1 MGKTNLKLWEKIS
14 NFSLDNPEA
23 SFSFTDRLARENGW
37 SIEFSKRVVDEYK
50 KFIYMSVV
58 SGKSLTPSDEVDQAW
73 HLHLV
78 YSYSYWVEMCENTL
92 GGFRLHHGPTKGGM
106 TEKKRYDDQY
116 SQTLEFYRDEFGCD
130 APRDIWPSHDVRF
143 GKVNFRRVSMHDNY
157 VLSKENVR
165 KHMLSVATVLFS
177 LFGAALFLSAKPSE
191 SEGDVSI
198 LIWAIVIA
206 VGVYFVIRG
215 IYRYSTRSSR
225 RNKYTNTS
233 NRNNIS
239 YYNSSSSSSSKSSSS
254 SSSSSSNSSSS
265 SADSGC
271 TIISSFFGCG
281 SDSSSSSGCSSSSG
295 SSGCGSSGC
304 GSSGCGG
311 CGGCGS

>member
-1 MGKTNLKLWEKIS
+1 MVKTNLELWEKLS

-92 GGFRLHHGPTKGGM
+92 GGFRLHHGPTKGGIV
-106 TEKKRYDDQY
+106 EKKRYDDQY
-116 SQTLEFYRDEFGCD
+116 SKTLEFYRNEFGYD
-130 APRDIWPSHDVRF
+130 APRDIWPSHEIRF

-157 VLSKENVR
+157 VLNKEKVQ
-165 KHMLSVATVLFS
+165 KHTLSLATILFTF
-177 LFGAALFLSAKPSE
+177 FGAVLFLSAKPSD
-191 SEGDVSI
+191 SEGEISVV
-198 LIWAIVIA
+198 IWAILISI
-206 VGVYFVIRG
+206 GFYFLFRG
-215 IYRYSTRSSR
+215 IYRYLTRSSR
-225 RNKYTNTS
+225 SNRYNNTS
-233 NRNNIS
+233 SR
-239 YYNSSSSSSSKSSSS
+239 YNSSSSRSSSS
-254 SSSSSSNSSSS
+254 CSSNSSSS

-281 SDSSSSSGCSSSSG
+281 SDSSSSSSGCG

>member
-1 MGKTNLKLWEKIS
+1 MIKTNLKLWEKIS

-37 SIEFSKRVVDEYK
+37 SIEFSKRVIDEYK
-50 KFIYMSVV
+50 KFIYMSIV

-92 GGFRLHHGPTKGGM
+92 GGFRLHHGPTKGGV
-106 TEKKRYDDQY
+106 TEKNRYDNQY
-116 SQTLEFYRDEFGCD
+116 SQTLEFYRNEFGGD

-157 VLSKENVR
+157 VLNKEKVK

-177 LFGAALFLSAKPSE
+177 LFGAALFLSAKPSD
-191 SEGDVSI
+191 SEWEISVV
-198 LIWAIVIA
+198 IWALLISI
-206 VGVYFVIRG
+206 GIYFLFRG

-225 RNKYTNTS
+225 SNRYTNTS
-233 NRNNIS
+233 
-239 YYNSSSSSSSKSSSS
+239 SKDN
-254 SSSSSSNSSSS
+254 SSSSNSSN
-265 SADSGC
+265 SGC
-271 TIISSFFGCG
+271 TVVSSFFGCG
-281 SDSSSSSGCSSSSG
+281 SSSSGCGSSSSSSGCG

-311 CGGCGS
+311 GGCGGCGG

>member
-1 MGKTNLKLWEKIS
+1 MEKTNLKLWEKIS

-116 SQTLEFYRDEFGCD
+116 SQTLEFYRNEFGYD
-130 APRDIWPSHDVRF
+130 APRDTWPSHDVRF
-143 GKVNFRRVSMHDNY
+143 GKINFRRVSMHDNY
-157 VLSKENVR
+157 VLNKEKVK
-165 KHMLSVATVLFS
+165 KHMLNVATVLFS
-177 LFGAALFLSAKPSE
+177 LFGAALFLSAKPSD
-191 SEGDVSI
+191 SEGEISVV
-198 LIWAIVIA
+198 IWAFLGAVVIY
-206 VGVYFVIRG
+206 VLSRG
-215 IYRYSTRSSR
+215 IYRYSTRHSR
-225 RNKYTNTS
+225 SNRYSNTS
-233 NRNNIS
+233 NKNKN
-239 YYNSSSSSSSKSSSS
+239 SSS

-271 TIISSFFGCG
+271 TIVSSFLGCG
-281 SDSSSSSGCSSSSG
+281 SDSSS

-311 CGGCGS
+311 GGCGGCGGCGG

>member
-92 GGFRLHHGPTKGGM
+92 GGFRLHHGPTKGGV

-116 SQTLEFYRDEFGCD
+116 SQTLEFYRNEFGYD
-130 APRDIWPSHDVRF
+130 APRDTWPNHDVRF
-143 GKVNFRRVSMHDNY
+143 GKINFRRVSMHDNY
-157 VLSKENVR
+157 VLSKEKV
-165 KHMLSVATVLFS
+165 KSYMLNVATVLFS
-177 LFGAALFLSAKPSE
+177 LFGAALFLSAKPSD
-191 SEGDVSI
+191 SEGEISVV
-198 LIWAIVIA
+198 IWAFLAAVVI
-206 VGVYFVIRG
+206 YFLSRG
-215 IYRYSTRSSR
+215 IFRYSTRRSR
-225 RNKYTNTS
+225 SNRYTNTS
-233 NRNNIS
+233 
-239 YYNSSSSSSSKSSSS
+239 SKNKNSSSS

-265 SADSGC
+265 ADSGC
-271 TIISSFFGCG
+271 TVISSFFGCG
-281 SDSSSSSGCSSSSG
+281 SDSSSSSSSGCG

>member
-1 MGKTNLKLWEKIS
+1 MVKTNLELWEKLS

-92 GGFRLHHGPTKGGM
+92 GGFRLHHGPTKGGLV
-106 TEKKRYDDQY
+106 EKKRYDDQY
-116 SQTLEFYRDEFGCD
+116 SQTLEFYLNEFGYD
-130 APRDIWPSHDVRF
+130 APRDIWPSHEIRF

-157 VLSKENVR
+157 VLNKEKVQ
-165 KHMLSVATVLFS
+165 KHTLSLATILFT
-177 LFGAALFLSAKPSE
+177 LFGAVLFLSAKSSNGE
-191 SEGDVSI
+191 VELSTI
-198 LIWAIVIA
+198 LWVMFAVIS
-206 VGVYFVIRG
+206 GIFLIRG
-215 IYRYSTRSSR
+215 IYRYMTRNSR
-225 RNKYTNTS
+225 GSR
-233 NRNNIS
+233 
-239 YYNSSSSSSSKSSSS
+239 SSSSST
-254 SSSSSSNSSSS
+254 NSSS
-265 SADSGC
+265 DSGC
-271 TIISSFFGCG
+271 TIVSSFFGCG
-281 SDSSSSSGCSSSSG
+281 T
-295 SSGCGSSGC
+295 SGCGSSGC

>member
-1 MGKTNLKLWEKIS
+1 MVKTNLKLWEKLS

-116 SQTLEFYRDEFGCD
+116 SQTLEFYQNEFGCE
-130 APRDIWPSHDVRF
+130 APRDVWPSHDVRF
-143 GKVNFRRVSMHDNY
+143 GKINFRRVSMHDNY
-157 VLSKENVR
+157 VLNKEKVK
-165 KHMLSVATVLFS
+165 KHMFSIATVLFS
-177 LFGAALFLSAKPSE
+177 LFGAALFLSATPSE
-191 SEGDVSI
+191 SDTGLSI
-198 LIWAIVIA
+198 LIWSIVIS
-206 VGVYFVIRG
+206 VGLYFVIRG

-225 RNKYTNTS
+225 SNRYTNTS
-233 NRNNIS
+233 SR
-239 YYNSSSSSSSKSSSS
+239 YNSSSSSSSK
-254 SSSSSSNSSSS
+254 SSSNSSSS

-281 SDSSSSSGCSSSSG
+281 SDSSSSSGC
-295 SSGCGSSGC
+295 GSSGC

>member
-1 MGKTNLKLWEKIS
+1 MVKTNLKLWEKIS

-58 SGKSLTPSDEVDQAW
+58 SGKALTPSDEVDQAW

-116 SQTLEFYRDEFGCD
+116 SQTLEFYQNEFGYE
-130 APRDIWPSHDVRF
+130 APRDVWPSHDVRF
-143 GKVNFRRVSMHDNY
+143 GKINFRRVSMHDNY
-157 VLSKENVR
+157 VLNKEKVK
-165 KHMLSVATVLFS
+165 KHTLSLATVLFT
-177 LFGAALFLSAKPSE
+177 LFGAVLFLSAKPSDGE
-191 SEGDVSI
+191 LELSTI
-198 LIWAIVIA
+198 LWIVF
-206 VGVYFVIRG
+206 GVICGIFLIRG
-215 IYRYSTRSSR
+215 IYRYMTRNSRSSR
-225 RNKYTNTS
+225 
-233 NRNNIS
+233 
-239 YYNSSSSSSSKSSSS
+239 

-265 SADSGC
+265 SSSDSGC
-271 TIISSFFGCG
+271 GIVSSFFGCG
-281 SDSSSSSGCSSSSG
+281 T
-295 SSGCGSSGC
+295 SGCGSSGC

-311 CGGCGS
+311 GGCGGCGGCGG

>member
-1 MGKTNLKLWEKIS
+1 MVKTNLKLWEKLS

-37 SIEFSKRVVDEYK
+37 SVEFSKRVVDEYK

-58 SGKSLTPSDEVDQAW
+58 SGKALTPSDEVDQAW

-116 SQTLEFYRDEFGCD
+116 SQTLEFYQNEFGYE
-130 APRDIWPSHDVRF
+130 APRDVWPSHDVRF
-143 GKVNFRRVSMHDNY
+143 GKINFRRVSMHDNY
-157 VLSKENVR
+157 VLNKEKVK
-165 KHMLSVATVLFS
+165 KHTLSLATVLFT
-177 LFGAALFLSAKPSE
+177 LFGAVLFLSAKPSD

-206 VGVYFVIRG
+206 VGTYFLIRG

-225 RNKYTNTS
+225 SNRYSNTS
-233 NRNNIS
+233 
-239 YYNSSSSSSSKSSSS
+239 SKNKSSS

-271 TIISSFFGCG
+271 SIVSSFFGCG
-281 SDSSSSSGCSSSSG
+281 SDSSSSS

-311 CGGCGS
+311 GGCGGCGGCGG

>member
-1 MGKTNLKLWEKIS
+1 MVKTNLKLWEKLS

-37 SIEFSKRVVDEYK
+37 SIEFSKRVIDEYK

-92 GGFRLHHGPTKGGM
+92 GGFRLHHGPTKGGV
-106 TEKKRYDDQY
+106 TEKNRYDNQY
-116 SQTLEFYRDEFGCD
+116 SQTLEFYRNEFGSD

-157 VLSKENVR
+157 VLNKEKVK
-165 KHMLSVATVLFS
+165 KHMLNMATVLFS

-198 LIWAIVIA
+198 LIWSIVIA
-206 VGVYFVIRG
+206 IGVYFVIRG
-215 IYRYSTRSSR
+215 LYRYSTRRSR
-225 RNKYTNTS
+225 SNRYTNTS
-233 NRNNIS
+233 SR
-239 YYNSSSSSSSKSSSS
+239 YNSSSSSSSKSSS
-254 SSSSSSNSSSS
+254 NSSSS
-265 SADSGC
+265 SDSGC
-271 TIISSFFGCG
+271 TVVSSFFGCG
-281 SDSSSSSGCSSSSG
+281 SSSSGCGSSSS

-311 CGGCGS
+311 GGCGGCGG

>member
-1 MGKTNLKLWEKIS
+1 MVKTNLKLWEKLS
-14 NFSLDNPEA
+14 DFSLDNPEA

-37 SIEFSKRVVDEYK
+37 SVEFSKRVVDEYK

-92 GGFRLHHGPTKGGM
+92 GGFRLHHGPTKGGV
-106 TEKKRYDDQY
+106 TEKKKYDDQY
-116 SQTLEFYRDEFGCD
+116 SQTLEFYRNEFGYD
-130 APRDIWPSHDVRF
+130 APRDVWPSHDIRF
-143 GKVNFRRVSMHDNY
+143 GKIDFRRVSMHDNY
-157 VLSKENVR
+157 VLNKEKVK
-165 KHMLSVATVLFS
+165 KHTLSIATVLFS
-177 LFGAALFLSAKPSE
+177 FLGAVLFLSAKPSD
-191 SEGDVSI
+191 SEWEISVV
-198 LIWAIVIA
+198 IWALLISI
-206 VGVYFVIRG
+206 GIYFLFRG

-225 RNKYTNTS
+225 SNRYTNTS
-233 NRNNIS
+233 SR
-239 YYNSSSSSSSKSSSS
+239 YNSSSSSSSK
-254 SSSSSSNSSSS
+254 SSSNSSSS

-281 SDSSSSSGCSSSSG
+281 SDSSSSSGCGSSGCG

-311 CGGCGS
+311 CGG

>member
-1 MGKTNLKLWEKIS
+1 MVKTNLKLWEKLS
-14 NFSLDNPEA
+14 DFSLDNPEA

-37 SIEFSKRVVDEYK
+37 SVEFSKRVVDEYK

-58 SGKSLTPSDEVDQAW
+58 SGKALTPSDEVDQAW

-78 YSYSYWVEMCENTL
+78 YSYSYWVEMCENIL

-116 SQTLEFYRDEFGCD
+116 SQTVEFYQNEFGYE
-130 APRDIWPSHDVRF
+130 APRDVWPSHDVRF
-143 GKVNFRRVSMHDNY
+143 GKINFRRVSMHDNY
-157 VLSKENVR
+157 VLNKEKVK
-165 KHMLSVATVLFS
+165 KHTLSLATVLFT
-177 LFGAALFLSAKPSE
+177 LFGAVLFLSAKPSD

-206 VGVYFVIRG
+206 VGTYFLIRG

-225 RNKYTNTS
+225 SNRYSNTS
-233 NRNNIS
+233 
-239 YYNSSSSSSSKSSSS
+239 SKNKSSS

-271 TIISSFFGCG
+271 SIVSSFFGCG
-281 SDSSSSSGCSSSSG
+281 SDSSSSS

-311 CGGCGS
+311 GGCGGCGGCGG

>member
-1 MGKTNLKLWEKIS
+1 MVKTNLKLWEKLS

-116 SQTLEFYRDEFGCD
+116 SQTLEFYRNEFGYD
-130 APRDIWPSHDVRF
+130 APRDVWPSHDVRF
-143 GKVNFRRVSMHDNY
+143 GKINFRRVSMHDNY
-157 VLSKENVR
+157 VLNKEKVK
-165 KHMLSVATVLFS
+165 KHMFSIATVLFS
-177 LFGAALFLSAKPSE
+177 LFGAALFLSATPSE
-191 SEGDVSI
+191 SDTGLSI
-198 LIWAIVIA
+198 LIWSIVIS
-206 VGVYFVIRG
+206 VGLYFVIRG

-225 RNKYTNTS
+225 SNRYTNTS
-233 NRNNIS
+233 SR
-239 YYNSSSSSSSKSSSS
+239 YNSSSSSSSK
-254 SSSSSSNSSSS
+254 SSSNSSSS

-281 SDSSSSSGCSSSSG
+281 SDSSSSSGCG